1 MANIIEEVPN
11 DLSLLKEIYEK
22 CNLKVSEVIQE
33 KESAEYSAYDL
44 KINSLTVKFRTSKI
58 TPTKTGQFVTLWKR
72 IENGPIAPFNSSDKI
87 DFVIVSCRDNENFE
101 QFIFPKSELIKKGI
115 FTDKKEGKRAIRV
128 YPSWNIEINKQAKN
142 TQEWQ
147 LKYFLNLKNKVDCD
161 LIKSLFEV

>member
-1 MANIIEEVPN
+1 MIEIPS

-22 CNLKVSEVIQE
+22 CNFKVSELIPE

-44 KINSLTVKFRTSKI
+44 KINSLSVKFRTSKI

-72 IENGPIAPFNSSDKI
+72 IENGPIAPFNSFDKI
-87 DFVIVSCRDNENFE
+87 DFVIVSCRNNKNFG
-101 QFIFPKSELIKKGI
+101 QFIFPKSELIKRGI

-128 YPSWNIEINKQAKN
+128 YPPWDIATNNQAKK

-147 LKYFLNLKNKVDCD
+147 LKYFLNLESEVDCD

>member
-1 MANIIEEVPN
+1 MANMIEKIPS

-22 CNLKVSEVIQE
+22 CGFKISEIIPE
-33 KESAEYSAYDL
+33 KESAAYSAYDL
-44 KINSLTVKFRTSKI
+44 KINSLSVKFRTSKI

-72 IENGPIAPFNSSDKI
+72 IENGPIAPFNSADKI
-87 DFVIVSCRDNENFE
+87 DFVIVSCRDNKNFG

-128 YPSWNIEINKQAKN
+128 YPPWDIATNNQAKK

-147 LKYFLNLKNKVDCD
+147 LNYFLNLENELDCD
-161 LIKSLFEV
+161 LIKSVFEV